1 MHKLATD
8 ALLFDIEKT
17 YEYILS
23 IRVRPDGFS
32 FLILSNN
39 QPVASKTIQQKISS
53 SRLISRHFAE
63 WIESEDIL
71 QRPFSKT
78 SIVVFSEGFSLI
90 PDEYFEET
98 LKTEIS
104 NLLFN
109 EDEETEIAVNSI
121 STFKT
126 RLLFTLPEGLNKVIQ
141 DKIGE
146 CEIIH
151 PVKTILNHIPK
162 IKKKNGLILLFNKN
176 SFFTVLFTPDKILLA
191 NNFKMAHATDVV
203 FYVLSILKQH
213 NIKPAETELFIT
225 ETEEKYSETEKA
237 LLPYFSTIQNLR
249 LVSFLGVEEVN
260 K

>member
-8 ALLFDIEKT
+8 TSLFDIEKT

-71 QRPFSKT
+71 QKPFRKT
-78 SIVVFSEGFSLI
+78 SIIVFAEGFSLV
-90 PDEYFEET
+90 PEEYFEET
-98 LKTEIS
+98 LKTEIT
-104 NLLFN
+104 NLLYN
-109 EDEETEIAVNSI
+109 ENEQTEIAVNSV
-121 STFKT
+121 SKFKT

-151 PVKTILNHIPK
+151 PIKTILNHIPE
-162 IKKKNGLILLFNKN
+162 IKKEYGIILLFNKN
-176 SFFTVLFTPDKILLA
+176 SFFTILFTPSKILLA
-191 NNFKMAHATDVV
+191 NSFKMAHETDVV

-225 ETEEKYSETEKA
+225 ETEEKYLETEKA
-237 LLPYFSTIQNLR
+237 LLPYFSTIQNLQ
-249 LVSFLGVEEVN
+249 LVSFLGVKKEN
-260 K
+260 I